1 MVIVAFL
8 DDTVIDRMVD
18 KLEIEAR
25 EGFVLLFS
33 LWKESYVEI
42 CGLDVDSAG
51 LGRVEVEQ
59 GLGDIVN

>member
-18 KLEIEAR
+18 NEAR
-25 EGFVLLFS
+25 EGVVLLFS